1 VRVKSPPV
9 EPHCKKRHIT
19 PEEKAVWRQHTKH
32 DEKLRAEERDCE
44 QQTEITTNVSA
55 PNAEP
60 RRSIKPQNP
69 VTTNP
74 KTQATKSLEK
84 SVAVDIDRRTAMRFR
99 KGKMQ
104 IDARLDLH
112 GHTRE
117 TAYIQLLAFI
127 HQSYQLG
134 RRCVLVITGRG
145 LFQKNTPPQER
156 GILRGALRSW
166 LNDSAIR
173 PFILAYDQAQI
184 KDGGEG
190 AFYVLLKRKRN

>member
-1 VRVKSPPV
+1 MKPP
-9 EPHCKKRHIT
+9 PPKPNSRKRQLT

-32 DEKLRAEERDCE
+32 DEKLRAEDLDCE
-44 QQTEITTNVSA
+44 LSTEITSDVSA
-55 PNAEP
+55 PNMSVP
-60 RRSIKPQNP
+60 RSIKPKNP

-74 KTQATKSLEK
+74 KTQGTKSLEK
-84 SVAVDIDRRTAMRFR
+84 SEVVDIDRRTATRFR
-99 KGKMQ
+99 KGKML

-117 TAYIQLLAFI
+117 TAYIQLFSFI
-127 HQSYQLG
+127 HQSYQQG

-145 LFQKNTPPQER
+145 LFQKNTPPHER
-156 GILRGALRSW
+156 GVLRSALSNW
-166 LNDSAIR
+166 LNDPAIR